1 MADFRDTLY
10 EKYFQTQNGRRHN
23 SANLKQKIQDNWLQL
38 EGEILPLLP
47 QNKDLRILDLGCGYG
62 ELLMLLNAKGYK
74 NTEGIDISPQQ
85 IEMAKELNVP
95 NVQVA
100 DAFAYLESQKN
111 AFDVITG
118 IDIIEHFSKDELVR
132 LLGLIREALKPNGIA
147 IFRTPNMDAPFTST
161 YAFGDYTHQSFL
173 NLSSAEQLFNSL
185 SFSRVEVLDSYIK
198 VKGALKEAIRK
209 IAWFKVVLFSK
220 LILFASGKSTKG
232 VLFTPNLIIKVV
244 K

>member
-23 SANLKQKIQDNWLQL
+23 SANLEQKIKDNWLQL

-47 QNKDLRILDLGCGYG
+47 QNKDQRILDLGCGYG
-62 ELLMLLNAKGYK
+62 ELLMLLNEKGYK

-85 IEMAKELNVP
+85 IQMAKELGVQ

-100 DAFAYLESQKN
+100 DAFAYLDSQKN
-111 AFDVITG
+111 TFDVITG
-118 IDIIEHFSKDELVR
+118 IDIIEHFSKDELVK
-132 LLGLIREALKPNGIA
+132 LLGLIKSALKPNGTA

-173 NLSSAEQLFNSL
+173 NLSSAEQLFNAVG
-185 SFSRVEVLDSYIK
+185 FSRVEVLPSYIK
-198 VKGALKEAIRK
+198 VKGALKETMRK
-209 IAWFKVVLFSK
+209 LAWKWITFQAK
-220 LILFASGKSTKG
+220 LTLFASGKSTQG
-232 VLFTPNLIIKVV
+232 VLFTPNLIIKVQ

>member
-23 SANLKQKIQDNWLQL
+23 NANLEQKIKDNWLQL
-38 EGEILPLLP
+38 EHEILPLIP
-47 QNKDLRILDLGCGYG
+47 AKKDLRILDLGCGYG
-62 ELLMLLNAKGYK
+62 ELLMLLNSKGFTQ
-74 NTEGIDISPQQ
+74 TEGIDISPQQ

-100 DAFAYLESQKN
+100 DAFAYLGSQKN
-111 AFDVITG
+111 AIDIITG
-118 IDIIEHFSKDELVR
+118 IDIIEHFSKDELVK
-132 LLGLIREALKPNGIA
+132 LLALIKEALKPGGIA

-173 NLSSAEQLFNSL
+173 NYSSAEQLFNSIE
-185 SFSRVEVLDSYIK
+185 FSRVEVLPSFIK
-198 VKGALKEAIRK
+198 VKGALKEILRK
-209 IAWFKVVLFSK
+209 LVWKWVTFQSK
-220 LILFASGKSTKG
+220 LTLFASGKSTKG
-232 VLFTPNLIIKVV
+232 VYFTPNLIIKVT